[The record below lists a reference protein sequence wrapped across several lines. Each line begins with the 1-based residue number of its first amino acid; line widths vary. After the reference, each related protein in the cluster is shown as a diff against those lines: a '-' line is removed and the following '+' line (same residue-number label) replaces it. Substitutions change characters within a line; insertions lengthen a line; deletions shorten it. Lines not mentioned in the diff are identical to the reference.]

1 MHNLKPIR
9 YATIDAVSEDI
20 TKLCWD
26 PAESNVVFSSGPSET
41 SATVSLTRMNVKAK
55 TKELITSWEAPPPTP
70 DLSYDSI
77 VDLHHL
83 SDTATTCVVFAGGD
97 IVTVQ
102 EPSGSSTD
110 APASLEIIG
119 SLDVGISAAC
129 WSPDEEILVIVS
141 KKNTVSFMGRDF
153 SLLAELPMTADD
165 LSLSKHVSV
174 GWGKKETQ
182 FEGRGAKA
190 LRDPTIPLKV
200 DQGQPSPY
208 EDGVTT
214 ITWHGDATCV
224 AINAVVD
231 GSRRAIRVYTR
242 DGMLDGVSEPVDGLE
257 SALSWRPSGNLIAGV
272 QRTGQD
278 IKVVFFERNGLRHG
292 DFMLRDC
299 TAQNVRLHW
308 NCDSTVLAVH
318 ADGELQL
325 WTMGNYHWYLK
336 QVFSS
341 KRPIRQISWH
351 SEKPLMLSMA
361 SSSAVYAI
369 EYAFTIARG
378 SLTPPKDLGAVA
390 VIDGTSLL
398 VTPFASANVPPPMA
412 LLTLPA
418 KSPISHV
425 AFSSNNS
432 VLAVINSSA
441 IEFYAIKTKNGKF
454 AAALSIAK
462 IELSAQLWQ
471 TIIDISPVGPRHFI
485 LTEVGEENS
494 PSLNLITVDPSS
506 KNVDVIKGMKLE
518 DISPVALGIPSNNG
532 FLRVEGS
539 GNIFR
544 IDTELGCIIPSMAVL
559 PNNLPNWAVV
569 TVNGSEIGVGLSRN
583 GVLYAG
589 KRVLAK
595 NCTSFLIT
603 PNHIVFTTSAHLVK
617 FVHLTETAEA
627 MEVPADDPEV
637 DERCRNIERGGKLV
651 TAMPTQMCIVLQM
664 PRGNLET
671 IYPRAMVVEG
681 IRQLIDQNEYGQAFG
696 HCRTHRVDMNLL
708 FDHQPKQFLSNV
720 NLFLEQVKTAASIDL
735 FLSSLKE
742 ENVAQTMYRDTKSQ
756 PKDSDEK
763 SPEGTQGGKVNSICN
778 AVLQALQ
785 AKKEANLQ
793 NIITAHVCKLPPA
806 TDDGLL
812 LVAQLQTENEELAEK
827 AVEHICFLV
836 DVNMLYDH
844 ALGLYNLPL
853 ALLVA
858 QQSQKD
864 PREYSPFIQSLHE
877 LPETR
882 RKFTIDDHL
891 GRREKALGHLKD
903 LGVFEEFCS
912 YTVKHSMHKLAL
924 SLFRY
929 DAEKHAALTLLY
941 AQYLEANSKNQ
952 EAGIAYESLN
962 KHAEAAKCY
971 RAAGASCWQECLYN
985 AQIQTPALSASEM
998 QDLATTLAEALYEA
1012 KDYEGAATVNADYL
1026 DSLEEAVRCLCK
1038 GYLFSS
1044 AIRIVTLKNRH
1055 DLLSAVVD
1063 PGIVEALSNTT
1074 EFLAQCKSQLSAQV
1088 PRIME
1093 LRARAAEDPL
1103 AFYEGERHGGDVPDD
1118 ISVAASSRMST
1129 GGASLF
1135 TRYTGTVGSVGTGV
1149 SRATSKN
1156 RRREEKKRA
1165 RGRKGTV
1172 YEEEYL
1178 INSVRRLIERVGG
1191 SLAETERL
1199 VAALVRRNMQ
1209 ERARA
1214 VEKLFIEMTDACKIA
1229 GATVFDEPEPEKP
1242 EVVEGMEGEFFIP
1255 SGADSVLMDSLRN
1268 MKKKQEPPIIKALE
1282 RLSLLG

>member
-9 YATIDAVSEDI
+9 YATIDTVSEDI

-26 PAESNVVFSSGPSET
+26 PAESNVVFSSGPSVT

-55 TKELITSWEAPPPTP
+55 TKELVTSWEAPPPTP
-70 DLSYDSI
+70 DLSHDSI

-97 IVTVQ
+97 IITVQ

-153 SLLAELPMTADD
+153 SLLAELPMAADD

-224 AINAVVD
+224 AINAVMD

-292 DFMLRDC
+292 DFMLHDC

-341 KRPIRQISWH
+341 KRPIRQVSWH
-351 SEKPLMLSMA
+351 SEKPLMLAMA
-361 SSSAVYAI
+361 SNSAVYAV
-369 EYAFTIARG
+369 EYAFAIARG

-412 LLTLPA
+412 LLTLSA

-454 AAALSIAK
+454 SAALSIVK

-471 TIIDISPVGPRHFI
+471 TIIDISPVGPRHFV

-506 KNVDVIKGMKLE
+506 KSLGIIKGMELE
-518 DISPVALGIPSNNG
+518 DIPPVALGIPSNNG

-544 IDTELGCIIPSMAVL
+544 VDTELGCIVPSMAVL

-589 KRVLAK
+589 KRALAK
-595 NCTSFLIT
+595 NCTSFLTT

-708 FDHQPKQFLSNV
+708 FDHQPKQFLINV
-720 NLFLEQVKTAASIDL
+720 NLFLEQVKTASSIDL

-756 PKDSDEK
+756 PKDSNEK
-763 SPEGTQGGKVNSICN
+763 SLEGTQGGKVNSICN

-806 TDDGLL
+806 IDDGLL

-877 LPETR
+877 LPEIR

-912 YTVKHSMHKLAL
+912 YIVKHSMHKLAL

-941 AQYLEANSKNQ
+941 AQYLETNSKNQ

-971 RAAGASCWQECLYN
+971 CAAGVSCWQECLYN

-1012 KDYEGAATVNADYL
+1012 KDYEGAAAVNTDYL

-1242 EVVEGMEGEFFIP
+1242 EVVEGMESEFFIP
-1255 SGADSVLMDSLRN
+1255 SGADSVLMESLRT
-1268 MKKKQEPPIIKALE
+1268 MKKNQEPPIIKALE